1 MPKQD
6 TREKEHQ
13 SPLSPPTMRSLATV
27 MMLFCIAVLL
37 PKMTRS
43 EYKWNGKD
51 WIWIEGSASNLV
63 GEGSGGSG
71 ALSPTEVEMEGSTL
85 NFNDDEEQ
93 EKARRTVAH
102 SDSLGVQVQ
111 DAPRK

>member
-51 WIWIEGSASNLV
+51 WIWIEGSASNLD
-63 GEGSGGSG
+63 EEGSG

-102 SDSLGVQVQ
+102 SDSLAVQVQ

>member
-1 MPKQD
+1 
-6 TREKEHQ
+6 
-13 SPLSPPTMRSLATV
+13 
-27 MMLFCIAVLL
+27 
-37 PKMTRS
+37 MTRS

-51 WIWIEGSASNLV
+51 WIWIEGSASNFD
-63 GEGSGGSG
+63 EEGSG
-71 ALSPTEVEMEGSTL
+71 ALSPTEAEMEGSTL